1 MAFTKSERVL
11 MRVTEDMAREVRALA
26 DLEHRTIQDQ
36 YRFLI
41 STALQQARNAVKA
54 GNDSTRRFSS
64 TDSGTRTFA
73 EGQAKELSSTPV
85 KPGQLLLPGT
95 AGPIPARKRRIA

>member
-41 STALQQARNAVKA
+41 STALQHNKLA
-54 GNDSTRRFSS
+54 GKGRVDFGGQSPSTA
-64 TDSGTRTFA
+64 TLA

>member
-1 MAFTKSERVL
+1 MQMAFTKSDRVL

-26 DLEHRTIQDQ
+26 ELEHRTIQDQ

-41 STALQQARNAVKA
+41 STALQQGKLA
-54 GNDSTRRFSS
+54 GKGRVEFGSQAPSTA
-64 TDSGTRTFA
+64 TFA
-73 EGQAKELSSTPV
+73 EEQAKQLPSGPV

>member
-36 YRFLI
+36 FRFLI
-41 STALQQARNAVKA
+41 STGLQQSKRA
-54 GNDSTRRFSS
+54 GNGRGDFRRQRPSTEI
-64 TDSGTRTFA
+64 FA
-73 EGQAKELSSTPV
+73 EGQAKELSSAAV
-85 KPGQLLLPGT
+85 KSGQLLLPGT
-95 AGPIPARKRRIA
+95 AGPIPARKRRTA